1 MIWTAE
7 EENLNE
13 IIHEAEKLRER
24 LHMCPEASGCEF
36 KTKQILTDYLRPEK
50 EGTALRDMGKWFYL
64 CHTEEGADKTIAFRA
79 DMDAV
84 TGPDGVPYHGCGHDG
99 HSSVMAALA
108 GSLEGKKTG
117 KNLIFLFQHA
127 EETGEGA
134 AECLSLFKKENVDRM
149 FAFHNIPG
157 FPEGC
162 VMLREGTFACASR
175 GLSVRFAGKQ
185 SHAAYPE
192 LGNNPVYP
200 MGQLIACL
208 PELTDPADYRGMT
221 LLTPVFMQAGAEAYG
236 VSAGEGKLCF
246 TLRAWYD
253 EDLNR
258 LEERIVSCAKEL
270 AEQAGITVLTE
281 NRDVFSASMNDREA
295 LAAVRKA
302 AEHAGLPVFELKD
315 PMRWSEDFGRFGA
328 GTKTCMVG
336 IGGGSD
342 AAGLHTPEYR
352 WNKAVTETAVRLLG
366 HLIDFV

>member
-1 MIWTAE
+1 MIWTADDE
-7 EENLNE
+7 KLSK
-13 IIHEAEKLRER
+13 IILEAEKLRDC
-24 LHMCPEASGCEF
+24 LHACPEASGCET
-36 KTKQILTDYLRPEK
+36 KTKQILTDYLRPAK
-50 EGTALRDMGKWFYL
+50 EGTELFDMGKWFYL
-64 CHTEEGADKTIAFRA
+64 RHTEEGASETLAFRA

-108 GSLEGKKTG
+108 KSLEGKKTG

-134 AECLSLFKKENVDRM
+134 AECLSLFEREKVDRM
-149 FAFHNIPG
+149 VAFHNIPG

-175 GLSVRFAGKQ
+175 GLSVRFVGKQ

-200 MGQLIACL
+200 MGQLIARL
-208 PELTDPADYRGMT
+208 PELTDPAAFRGMT
-221 LLTPVFMQAGAEAYG
+221 LLTPVYMQAGTEAYG
-236 VSAGEGKLCF
+236 VAAGEGKLCF

-258 LEERIVSCAKEL
+258 LEERIVTE
-270 AEQAGITVLTE
+270 AEKLSESAGISVLTE
-281 NRDVFSASMNDREA
+281 NRDVFAASMNDPDV
-295 LAAVRKA
+295 LAKVRKA
-302 AEHAGLPVFELKD
+302 AEDAQLPLFELKE
-315 PMRWSEDFGRFGA
+315 PMRWSEDFGRFGT

-336 IGGGSD
+336 IGGGTE

-352 WNKAVTETAVRLLG
+352 WNKAVTVTAVRLFG
-366 HLIDFV
+366 HLIDFA